1 MFMSVRPRGVRDS
14 RGGLLVCRHG
24 VEALEVLPL
33 GIDQADKEMV
43 KRADVQVSEPVVHG
57 GFSCYR

>member
-1 MFMSVRPRGVRDS
+1 MSLRLRGIRDG
-14 RGGLLVCRHG
+14 RNNRLVCRGG
-24 VEALEVLPL
+24 VEVLGVLPL

-43 KRADVQVSEPVVHG
+43 KRADVQVSEPVVNG